1 MFLNRMHYHVVLEK
15 PMRYTCYSLT
25 TILLVVAHASTAQ
38 AQLPIDT
45 LSMRAQT
52 YYLAHDLL
60 EGRATGT
67 VGADLAAAYI
77 VSECIGL
84 GLVPAGSTYTQ
95 PVVLEE
101 ATIELG
107 TSLRLTRLGKQ
118 AQFAYPADFTPD
130 VGSGTT
136 LTAFRGPAVYVGLAA
151 DLDADQINTLDLRGA
166 VAVITGPPISTN
178 AVDMLRAQGAV
189 AVVQLL
195 PGNRVYN
202 LYLGSRGT
210 TRMYHQDT
218 SIPSSGIPSLPSIL
232 AGPRLS
238 ATLVSAA
245 IQDNDVPRG
254 PLGFEID
261 FDIAQTRKTVIAQNV
276 ACLLPGLESPVAD
289 TAIAFSAHYDHLG
302 VVAPGDTAGDAIY
315 NGFSDNAVGVAMLL
329 GIARAMAFDADRPVR
344 HSVLFLFFV
353 GEERRLL
360 GSDYYVSRPYWP
372 LEQTMAV
379 INIDAGAPP
388 GLLVN
393 WSLSGVDSTGLGK
406 LAIDIAQENG
416 WHVSTSPATANSDYY
431 PFVREGIP
439 GVFVKP
445 GPGAYEGLSPDSSD
459 ALRHRWDY
467 YHDPQDEWTEDF
479 PFVGLQRYAEYAYLI
494 ARKLDGGIYP

>member
-1 MFLNRMHYHVVLEK
+1 MFPNRMHYHVVLEN
-15 PMRYTCYSLT
+15 PMRYVCYFLT
-25 TILLVVAHASTAQ
+25 TIFLVAAHASPAQ

-77 VSECIGL
+77 ASECREL

-95 PVVLEE
+95 PIVLEE

-107 TSLRLTRLGKQ
+107 TTLSLTRLGRQ
-118 AQFAYPADFTPD
+118 AQFAYPTDFTPN
-130 VGSGTT
+130 VGSRAT
-136 LTAFRGPAVYVGLAA
+136 LTAFRGPAIYVGLAA
-151 DLDADQINTLDLRGA
+151 DLEADQFATLDLRGA
-166 VAVITGPPISTN
+166 VAVTTGPRISTN

-189 AVVQLL
+189 AVVHLL
-195 PGNRVYN
+195 PDDHIYN
-202 LYLGSRGT
+202 LYLTSRGT

-218 SIPSSGIPSLPSIL
+218 SVESSFIPSLPSIL
-232 AGPRLS
+232 AGPSLS
-238 ATLVSAA
+238 ATLVAA
-245 IQDNDVPRG
+245 ALQDSDVRQG
-254 PLGFEID
+254 PLGLEID
-261 FDIAQTRKTVIAQNV
+261 FDIALSRKTVIAQNV
-276 ACLLPGLESPVAD
+276 ACLLPGSESSVAD

-315 NGFSDNAVGVAMLL
+315 NGFADNAVGVAMLL

-344 HSVLFLFFV
+344 HSMLFLFFV

-406 LAIDIAQENG
+406 LAIDIAQANG
-416 WHVSTSPATANSDYY
+416 WQVSTSPAIANSDYY

-459 ALRHRWDY
+459 ALRHRWRY

-479 PFVGLQRYAEYAYLI
+479 PFIGLQRYAEYAYLI
-494 ARKLDGGIYP
+494 ARELDKGSYP